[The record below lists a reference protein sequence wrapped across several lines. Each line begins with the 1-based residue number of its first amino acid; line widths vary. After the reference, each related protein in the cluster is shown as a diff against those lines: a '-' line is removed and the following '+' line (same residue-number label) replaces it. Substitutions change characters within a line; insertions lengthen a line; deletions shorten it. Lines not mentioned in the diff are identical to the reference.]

1 MSDKTPDFMTK
12 AKFGKLVDSA
22 VLQLNL
28 SYMDAI
34 IYVCEQNTIEL
45 EDIKKFVS
53 PVLKS
58 KVEVE
63 AMNLNFL
70 EKNNEL
76 PFD

>member
-34 IYVCEQNTIEL
+34 IYLCEQYQIEL
-45 EDIKKFVS
+45 EDCKKYVS
-53 PVLKS
+53 PVVKQKL
-58 KVEVE
+58 EVE
-63 AMNLNFL
+63 AMRLNFFPAG
-70 EKNNEL
+70 NEL
-76 PFD
+76 PI

>member
-45 EDIKKFVS
+45 EDIKKYVS
-53 PVLKS
+53 PVLKA

-70 EKNNEL
+70 EKNAEL
-76 PFD
+76 PFE